1 MNNISNGVS
10 FQGKY
15 DISNYKACLKGGAI
29 GDALGWPVEFSLLGE
44 IKHKYGKDGVQDLFI
59 PSKSKVAEIT
69 DDTQMTMFTADG
81 LIKSARKSLNLDKM
95 PDMKTVFDSYKLWIN
110 TQSFFPKVQKGK
122 GWISE
127 LKDLYVRRAPGTT
140 CTSSLSGEK
149 AGSIAKPL
157 NSSSGC
163 GGVMR
168 VAPAGLMYR
177 DNPEL
182 AFKVGAECAALTHGN
197 PRAYLSAGVHSEMI
211 AHIINGNDVETA
223 VDKTMNTLSKYE
235 GHEPVTRLMTKAK
248 ELAKSDVHPEE
259 AIRELGEGWVGD
271 EAIAIS
277 TYCALKE
284 PNNFEKA
291 LKMAVNHSGDSD
303 STGAIVGNILGA
315 HLGVENIPEKWRNAT
330 ELSGELEQLATDLFV
345 NPKDIVD
352 GATRYPIH

>member
-1 MNNISNGVS
+1 MNNISNNVS

-29 GDALGWPVEFSLLGE
+29 GDALGWPVEFSQLHD
-44 IKHKYGKDGVQDLFI
+44 IKYRYGKDGIQDLFI
-59 PSKSKVAEIT
+59 PSKSSVAEIT

-81 LIKSARKSLNLDKM
+81 LIKSARKVLNLDKM
-95 PDMKTVFDSYKLWIN
+95 PDMKTVFNSYKLWMD
-110 TQSFFPKVQKGK
+110 TQSFVPRVKKGE
-122 GWISE
+122 GWIPGLE
-127 LKDLYVRRAPGTT
+127 ELYVRRAPGTT
-140 CTSSLSGEK
+140 CTSSIRSEK
-149 AGSIAKPL
+149 SGSIANPL

-168 VAPAGLMYR
+168 VAPAGLMYK

-211 AHIINGNDVETA
+211 AHIINGSDVEGA
-223 VDKTMNTLSKYE
+223 VDKTMKTLATYN
-235 GHEPVTRLMTKAK
+235 GHEPVTKLMKMAK

-259 AIRELGEGWVGD
+259 AIQQLGEGWVGD

-315 HLGVENIPEKWRNAT
+315 HLGIENIPEKWHNAT
-330 ELSGELEQLATDLFV
+330 ELSNELEQLATDLFV
-345 NPKDIVD
+345 NPKDI
-352 GATRYPIH
+352 ANASERYPIH